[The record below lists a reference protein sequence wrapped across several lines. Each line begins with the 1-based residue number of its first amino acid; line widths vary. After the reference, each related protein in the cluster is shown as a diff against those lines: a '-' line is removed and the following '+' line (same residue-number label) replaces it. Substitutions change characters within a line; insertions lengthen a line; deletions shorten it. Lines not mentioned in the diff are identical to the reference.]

1 MSHATTAPV
10 PENPGWRLPV
20 VILLC
25 GTVILI
31 LSVGIRQ
38 SFGLFMDPM
47 CTARGWGREA
57 MALALATQNL
67 IWGLSQPFVG
77 AIADKWGS
85 GKVVAVAGAMYAL
98 GLYLM
103 SQAVTPADVL
113 FSNGFLIGLALSGC
127 GYPVVLAVIGRSVPD
142 TKRNLFIGIASTGG
156 SSGQLAVIPLS
167 QAFISAWDWP
177 VALMVMAGMAAL
189 IVPMAATMVGKKKLV
204 PAGTVE
210 QTLRAALT
218 EAREH
223 RGFIFLTIG
232 FFVCGWQIGFVA
244 AHLPAFLSDHSL
256 PASIAASALVVIG
269 LFNILGTFT
278 AGMLGTRLR
287 QKHVLAAIYF
297 LRALVF
303 AVFMLLPKTA
313 PVVMGFA
320 AAVGFL
326 WLATVPLTSGLVAHI
341 FGVRYMATLYGIVF
355 MSHQV
360 GSFFG
365 VWLGG
370 KLFDHTGSYD
380 AIWWGSVI
388 LGLAATAL
396 HIAINDQPTTRVT
409 AAQTAAAN

>member
-1 MSHATTAPV
+1 MVNIPAV
-10 PENPGWRLPV
+10 PALESGRWRIPLV
-20 VILLC
+20 VLAC

-47 CTARGWGREA
+47 SSTRGWGREA

-67 IWGLSQPFVG
+67 VWGLSQPFIG

-85 GKVVAVAGAMYAL
+85 GKVVEVAGAMYAF

-113 FSNGFLIGLALSGC
+113 ISNGFLIGLALSGC
-127 GYPVVLAVIGRSVPD
+127 GYPVVLAVIGRSVPEN
-142 TKRNLFIGIASTGG
+142 KRNLFIGIASTGG

-167 QAFISAWDWP
+167 QVFISSWGWP
-177 VALMVMAGMAAL
+177 VALLMLGGMAAL
-189 IVPMAATMVGKKKLV
+189 IVPMAATMVGTKKA
-204 PAGTVE
+204 PRPGAAAE
-210 QTLRAALT
+210 QTLREALS
-218 EAREH
+218 EASLH
-223 RGFIFLTIG
+223 RGFVFLTIG

-244 AHLPAFLSDHSL
+244 AHLPAFLSDHDL
-256 PASIAASALVVIG
+256 PGTVAASALAVIG

-278 AGMLGTRLR
+278 AGMLGTRMR

-297 LRALVF
+297 LRAIVIGAFVL
-303 AVFMLLPKTA
+303 MPKTL
-313 PVVMGFA
+313 PVVMVFA

-326 WLATVPLTSGLVAHI
+326 WLATVPLTSGLVARI
-341 FGVRYMATLYGIVF
+341 FGVQYMATLYGIVF
-355 MSHQV
+355 MSHQI

-370 KLFDHTGSYD
+370 KLFDETGSYD
-380 AIWWGSVI
+380 VIWWGSVI
-388 LGLAATAL
+388 LGFAATIL
-396 HIAINDQPTTRVT
+396 HISMNDRPTDRII
-409 AAQTAAAN
+409 AARAAAT

>member
-1 MSHATTAPV
+1 MSSTTAA
-10 PENPGWRLPV
+10 PESPGWRLPV
-20 VILLC
+20 VVLAC
-25 GTVILI
+25 GTVILV

-47 CTARGWGREA
+47 CTDRNWGREV

-67 IWGLSQPFVG
+67 MWGLSQPFVG

-103 SQAVTPADVL
+103 SQAVTPADIL
-113 FSNGFLIGLALSGC
+113 ISNGFLIGFALSGC
-127 GYPVVLAVIGRSVPD
+127 GYPVVLAVIGRSVPEHR
-142 TKRNLFIGIASTGG
+142 RNLFIGIASTGG

-167 QAFISAWDWP
+167 QAFIFAWGWP
-177 VALMVMAGMAAL
+177 VALLLLAGMAAL
-189 IVPMAATMVGKKKLV
+189 IVPMAATMAGKKAARKGG
-204 PAGTVE
+204 PAME
-210 QTLRAALT
+210 QTLRAALA
-218 EAREH
+218 EAGGH
-223 RGFIFLTIG
+223 RGYVFLTVG

-244 AHLPAFLSDHSL
+244 AHLPSFLSDYSL
-256 PASIAASALVVIG
+256 PASVAATALVIIG

-287 QKHVLAAIYF
+287 QKQVLAAIYF
-297 LRALVF
+297 LRALAF
-303 AVFMLLPKTA
+303 AVFMLLPKTV
-313 PVVMGFA
+313 PVVLVFA
-320 AAVGFL
+320 AVVGFL
-326 WLATVPLTSGLVAHI
+326 WLATVPLTSGLVARI
-341 FGVRYMATLYGIVF
+341 FGVQYMATLYGIVF

-370 KLFDHTGSYD
+370 KLFDRTGSYD

-396 HIAINDQPTTRVT
+396 HLAINDRPTDRI
-409 AAQTAAAN
+409 AAAAAAAR

>member
-1 MSHATTAPV
+1 MSSAVAA
-10 PENPGWRLPV
+10 PENPSWRTPLIV
-20 VILLC
+20 LIC
-25 GTVILI
+25 GTIILV

-38 SFGLFMDPM
+38 SFGLFMDPI
-47 CTARGWGREA
+47 CTARGWGREV
-57 MALALATQNL
+57 MALALASQNL
-67 IWGLSQPFVG
+67 VWGLSQPFVG

-85 GKVVAVAGAMYAL
+85 GKVVAIAGAMYAF

-103 SQAVTPADVL
+103 SQAATPADIL
-113 FSNGFLIGLALSGC
+113 FSNGLLIGLALSGC
-127 GYPVVLAVIGRSVPD
+127 GYPVVLAVIGRSVPENR
-142 TKRNLFIGIASTGG
+142 RNLFIAIASTGG
-156 SSGQLAVIPLS
+156 SSGQLAVIPAT
-167 QAFISAWDWP
+167 QAFITSLGWP
-177 VALMVMAGMAAL
+177 VALLLLTGMAMV
-189 IVPMAATMVGKKKLV
+189 IVPLAATMVGKKKPRGV
-204 PAGTVE
+204 DDAPD
-210 QTLRAALT
+210 QTLRNALA
-218 EAREH
+218 EAGGH
-223 RGFIFLTIG
+223 RGFIFLTTG

-244 AHLPAFLSDHSL
+244 AHLPSFLSDYSL
-256 PASIAASALVVIG
+256 PASVAATALAIIG

-278 AGMLGTRLR
+278 AGMLGTRMR

-297 LRALVF
+297 LRALTF
-303 AVFMLLPKTA
+303 AVFMLMPKTV

-370 KLFDHTGSYD
+370 KLFDRTGSYD
-380 AIWWGSVI
+380 AIWWGSII

-396 HIAINDQPTTRVT
+396 HLAINDRPTARVLST
-409 AAQTAAAN
+409 QAANP